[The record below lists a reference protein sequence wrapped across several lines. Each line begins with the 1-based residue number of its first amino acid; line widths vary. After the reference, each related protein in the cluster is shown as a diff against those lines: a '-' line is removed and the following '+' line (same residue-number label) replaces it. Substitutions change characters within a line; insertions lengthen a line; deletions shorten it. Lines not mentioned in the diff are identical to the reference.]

1 MEKINVL
8 IVEDDEDL
16 SFELKE
22 NLEMHDYHIA
32 GIASNHQQA
41 LQMMKEASVDLL
53 IIDIFLNGIPEG
65 INLAETISTLP
76 GMSRPFVFL
85 TSSTDRKT
93 FERAKLTE
101 PYSYLLKPYNE
112 LELLY
117 AIELALEKFY
127 HQSSGNFDETEDSQ
141 EAIISDTYLFIRKG
155 RALKKVLLANIIYIE
170 VEEKHCYIYT
180 EKEKFVVLISLK
192 KMLILL
198 GDKFC
203 RTHRNHIVNIDHIQ
217 EIIPVDNLI
226 LLSGGYHAT
235 LSDKYRDLIK
245 KVNTL
250 K

>member
-8 IVEDDEDL
+8 IVEDDPELADEL
-16 SFELKE
+16 SSI
-22 NLEMHDYHIA
+22 LETNDYHVA
-32 GIASNHQQA
+32 GIATNYQQA
-41 LQMMKEASVDLL
+41 LKILNHQAVDLL
-53 IIDIFLNGIPEG
+53 VIDIFLSGIPEG
-65 INLAETISTLP
+65 INLAESVSTLP
-76 GMSRPFVFL
+76 VISRPFVFL
-85 TSSTDRKT
+85 TSSIDRQI
-93 FERAKLTE
+93 FERAKLTQ

-117 AIELALEKFY
+117 AIEMAVEKFY
-127 HQSSGNFDETEDSQ
+127 EHPSNSGYAEQEHQA
-141 EAIISDTYLFIRKG
+141 AIISDTYLFIKKG
-155 RALKKVLLANIIYIE
+155 RALKKVQLADIIYIE

-180 EKEKFVVLISLK
+180 ENEKFVVLISLK
-192 KMLILL
+192 KMLVLL

-226 LLSGGYHAT
+226 VLSGGYHAT
-235 LSDKYRDLIK
+235 LSDKYRELIR